1 MGLSHSQEFLS
12 HFRIIEVVTKRDT
25 KHHER
30 HEPIDL
36 LEQRL
41 GSPTVSL
48 ILAGSIIGALVYLYF
63 LLQPEFRGDILPY
76 IMVIIAEFYLVS
88 QGVLAFWTILS
99 GRANPRHFEYHEA
112 QNKIFGQRIG
122 KTLYNSL
129 DEYPIEQTRD
139 IQMKLHGNK
148 ISVDVFIPVYGE
160 PIDEIR
166 ETAIAARDMY
176 GKHKTFILDD
186 GESEDVMALAKE
198 VSVGYVRRTEHSHAK
213 AGNIN
218 HALNGTKGDFFVILD
233 ADFVAKPEF
242 LYETIPF
249 FENPSMAMVQ
259 TPQYYSNAMNFIST
273 GAGYMQHVF
282 YSMLMQGKNRFNAA
296 FCVGTCVVFRRSAIE
311 QIGGMYDKSKSEDI
325 WTAMRLHEEGWRTV
339 YINKVLAE
347 GKTPETMKAY
357 SKQQLRWA
365 TGSFEIF
372 LTSNPLLNRR
382 LTVDQRLQ
390 YFLTTSFYF
399 TGFAVLLLIL
409 LPALQIFFNISPVAL
424 DIPLWQWAALYSG
437 FFLMQLM
444 LSFYAMGG
452 LKLETIMI
460 STASFPIYINAF
472 FNALLGRD
480 QAWSATNKRDNEYDS
495 PFNYIRIQVYTFVF
509 LCLTSAV
516 GVWKIFY
523 TSEFSIAVVWSIV
536 MAIIFGVFMRAAA
549 REARELKSQ
558 ARALRRKQPKPE
570 KLRKEVVLE

>member
-1 MGLSHSQEFLS
+1 M
-12 HFRIIEVVTKRDT
+12 TKRDT
-25 KHHER
+25 TSSYDR
-30 HEPIDL
+30 SQTTDL

-41 GSPTVSL
+41 KSPTVSL
-48 ILAGSIIGALVYLYF
+48 ILAGSIIGALVYLFF

-76 IMVIIAEFYLVS
+76 LMVILAEFYLVS
-88 QGVLAFWTILS
+88 QGVLSFWTILS
-99 GRANPRHFEYHEA
+99 GRTNPRHFEYHEA

-129 DEYPIEQTRD
+129 DEYPIEQTRE
-139 IQMKLHGNK
+139 IQMKLHGKK
-148 ISVDVFIPVYGE
+148 ITVDVFIPVYGE
-160 PIDEIR
+160 PVDEIR
-166 ETAIAARDMY
+166 DTAVAARDMY
-176 GKHKTFILDD
+176 GKHKTYILDD
-186 GESEDVMALAKE
+186 GESDEVMQLAKQIG
-198 VSVGYVRRTEHSHAK
+198 VGYVRRTEHSHAK

-218 HALNGTKGDFFVILD
+218 HALDGATGDFFVILD

-296 FCVGTCVVFRRSAIE
+296 FCVGTCVVFRRDAINE
-311 QIGGMYDKSKSEDI
+311 IGGIYDGSKSEDI
-325 WTAMRLHEEGWRTV
+325 WTAMKLHENGWRTV

-372 LTSNPLLNRR
+372 LMSNPLLNRK

-399 TGFAVLLLIL
+399 TGFAVLMLVL
-409 LPALQIFFNISPVAL
+409 LPALQIFFNLSPVAL
-424 DIPLWQWAALYSG
+424 DIPLWQWAAMYSG

-460 STASFPIYINAF
+460 SAASYPIYIKAF

-480 QAWSATNKRDNEYDS
+480 QAWSATNKKDSDYDS
-495 PFNYIRIQVYTFVF
+495 PFNYIRIQLYTFVF
-509 LCLTSAV
+509 LVSTSV
-516 GVWKIFY
+516 IGIWKIFY
-523 TSEFSIAVVWSIV
+523 TSEFSIAVIWNIV
-536 MAIIFGVFMRAAA
+536 MTIIFGVFLRAAL
-549 REARELKSQ
+549 REARQLRADSRRLKKQ
-558 ARALRRKQPKPE
+558 ANDKKHV
-570 KLRKEVVLE
+570 EVAFE

>member
-1 MGLSHSQEFLS
+1 M
-12 HFRIIEVVTKRDT
+12 TKRDT

-139 IQMKLHGNK
+139 IQMKIHGSK

-460 STASFPIYINAF
+460 STASFPIYIKAF

>member
-1 MGLSHSQEFLS
+1 
-12 HFRIIEVVTKRDT
+12 VTKRDT
-25 KHHER
+25 TSSYDR
-30 HEPIDL
+30 SQTTDL

-41 GSPTVSL
+41 KSPTVSL
-48 ILAGSIIGALVYLYF
+48 ILAGSIIGALVYLFF

-76 IMVIIAEFYLVS
+76 LMVILAEFYLVS
-88 QGVLAFWTILS
+88 QGVLSFWTILS
-99 GRANPRHFEYHEA
+99 GRTNPRHFEYHEA

-129 DEYPIEQTRD
+129 DEYPIEQTRE
-139 IQMKLHGNK
+139 IQMKLHGKK
-148 ISVDVFIPVYGE
+148 ITVDVFIPVYGE
-160 PIDEIR
+160 PVDEIR
-166 ETAIAARDMY
+166 DTAVAARDMY
-176 GKHKTFILDD
+176 GKHKTYILDD
-186 GESEDVMALAKE
+186 GESDEVMQLAKQIG
-198 VSVGYVRRTEHSHAK
+198 VGYVRRTEHSHAK

-218 HALNGTKGDFFVILD
+218 HALDGATGDFFVILD

-296 FCVGTCVVFRRSAIE
+296 FCVGTCVVFRRDAINE
-311 QIGGMYDKSKSEDI
+311 IGGIYDGSKSEDI
-325 WTAMRLHEEGWRTV
+325 WTAMKLHENGWRTV

-372 LTSNPLLNRR
+372 LMSNPLLNRK

-399 TGFAVLLLIL
+399 TGFAVLMLVL
-409 LPALQIFFNISPVAL
+409 LPALQIFFNLSPVAL
-424 DIPLWQWAALYSG
+424 DIPLWQWAAMYSG

-460 STASFPIYINAF
+460 SAASYPIYIKAF

-480 QAWSATNKRDNEYDS
+480 QAWSATNKKDSDYDS
-495 PFNYIRIQVYTFVF
+495 PFNYIRIQLYTFVF
-509 LCLTSAV
+509 LVSTSV
-516 GVWKIFY
+516 IGIWKIFY
-523 TSEFSIAVVWSIV
+523 TSEFSIAVIWNIV
-536 MAIIFGVFMRAAA
+536 MTIIFGVFLRAAL
-549 REARELKSQ
+549 REARQLRADSRRLKKQ
-558 ARALRRKQPKPE
+558 ANDKKHV
-570 KLRKEVVLE
+570 EVAFE

>member
-1 MGLSHSQEFLS
+1 MNL
-12 HFRIIEVVTKRDT
+12 VTKRDMPRN
-25 KHHER
+25 HER
-30 HEPIDL
+30 KQSTDY

-41 GSPTVSL
+41 KSPTVSL
-48 ILAGSIIGALVYLYF
+48 ILAGSIIGALIYIFF

-76 IMVIIAEFYLVS
+76 VLVIVAEFYLVS
-88 QGVLAFWTILS
+88 QGVLSFWTILS
-99 GRANPRHFEYHEA
+99 GRNNPRHFEYHEA

-129 DEYPIEQTRD
+129 DEYPIDQTRD
-139 IQMKLHGNK
+139 IQMKLHNKK

-160 PIDEIR
+160 PIEEIR

-176 GKHKTFILDD
+176 GKHATYILDD
-186 GESEDVMALAKE
+186 GESDEVMRLAE
-198 VSVGYVRRTEHSHAK
+198 NVGVGYVRRTEHTHAK

-218 HALNGTKGDFFVILD
+218 HALAGTSGDFFVILD
-233 ADFVAKPEF
+233 ADFVAKPNF

-249 FENPSMAMVQ
+249 FENPAMAMVQ

-296 FCVGTCVVFRRSAIE
+296 FCVGTCVVFRREAIN
-311 QIGGMYDKSKSEDI
+311 QIGGIYDKSKSEDI

-372 LTSNPLLNRR
+372 LKNNPLLNKR
-382 LTVDQRLQ
+382 LTMDQRLQ

-399 TGFAVLLLIL
+399 TGFAVFMLTI
-409 LPALQIFFNISPVAL
+409 LPALQIFFNLSPVAF
-424 DIPLWQWAALYSG
+424 DIPLWQWAAMYSG

-460 STASFPIYINAF
+460 STASFPIYIKAF
-472 FNALLGRD
+472 FNALFGRD
-480 QAWSATNKRDNEYDS
+480 QAWSVTNKKDSDYDS
-495 PFNYIRIQVYTFVF
+495 PFNYIRIQVYMFVF
-509 LCLTSAV
+509 LLLTSVV

-523 TSEFSIAVVWSIV
+523 TAEFSIAVMWNLV
-536 MAIIFGVFMRAAA
+536 MTLIFAVFLRAAL
-549 REARELKSQ
+549 REARELRAESRKYKKRSRSQ
-558 ARALRRKQPKPE
+558 PQQV
-570 KLRKEVVLE
+570 EVVAR

>member
-1 MGLSHSQEFLS
+1 MT
-12 HFRIIEVVTKRDT
+12 RPVTTRNYDRGQST
-25 KHHER
+25 
-30 HEPIDL
+30 DL

-41 GSPTVSL
+41 KSPTVSL
-48 ILAGSIIGALVYLYF
+48 ILAGSIIGALIYLYF

-76 IMVIIAEFYLVS
+76 LMVIVAEFYLVS

-99 GRANPRHFEYHEA
+99 GRNNPRHFEYHEA

-139 IQMKLHGNK
+139 IQMKLHGKNV
-148 ISVDVFIPVYGE
+148 SVDVFIPVYGE
-160 PIDEIR
+160 PIEEIQ

-176 GKHKTFILDD
+176 GKHKTYILDD
-186 GESEDVMALAKE
+186 GESDE
-198 VSVGYVRRTEHSHAK
+198 VLRLSRQIGVGYVRRTEHSHAK

-218 HALNGTKGDFFVILD
+218 HALAGTKGDFFVILD

-249 FENPSMAMVQ
+249 FENPDMAMVQ

-296 FCVGTCVVFRRSAIE
+296 FCVGTCVVFRREAIDS
-311 QIGGMYDKSKSEDI
+311 IGGIYDKSKSEDI
-325 WTAMRLHEEGWRTV
+325 WTAMRLHEGGWRTV

-372 LTSNPLLNRR
+372 LTANPLLNRK

-399 TGFAVLLLIL
+399 TGFAVLMLIL
-409 LPALQIFFNISPVAL
+409 LPALQIYFNLSPVAL

-437 FFLMQLM
+437 FFVMQLM

-460 STASFPIYINAF
+460 STASFPIYIKAF

-480 QAWSATNKRDNEYDS
+480 QAWSATNKKDTGYDS
-495 PFNYIRIQVYTFVF
+495 PFNYVRIQIYTFVF
-509 LCLTSAV
+509 LALTSV
-516 GVWKIFY
+516 IGIWKIFY
-523 TSEFSIAVVWSIV
+523 TSEFSIAVVWNIV
-536 MAIIFGVFMRAAA
+536 MTIIFAVFIRAAL
-549 REARELKSQ
+549 REGRQL
-558 ARALRRKQPKPE
+558 RAESRRAKRRGSKPHV
-570 KLRKEVVLE
+570 EVAFE